1 MKVAAA
7 THGIPKAHS
16 KHPAFRL
23 LALSPAFADNAK
35 CWFFKHSV
43 SLSAMVI
50 LVNTGYSKS
59 L

>member
-1 MKVAAA
+1 MEAAAA
-7 THGIPKAHS
+7 TYSDPKARS

-23 LALSPAFADNAK
+23 LALSPAFTDNAK